1 MWPVRLAVGVLPR
14 DVAGRF
20 LLERTGQTDAAAADA
35 VAQTLGCLPLAL
47 AQAAAYVVR
56 SGRDLAGYAELLRSR
71 LVELIA
77 EGGPDDYPV
86 PVATTL
92 RLSYERMAREHPAA
106 AMLLRLCAFL
116 APDDIPIGLLREA
129 TGDVPRQLR
138 EALLDDLGF
147 DRAVTALR
155 RYSLIERRADELR
168 VHRLTQA
175 VVRSSLRARRRAA
188 YLASAVG
195 VLLAGFPEGSVE
207 QPVQ

>member
-1 MWPVRLAVGVLPR
+1 MDAVLDWLRGHRRWLLVFDNVEPGTEELVRLPPGLPGHVVVTSQTPMWPVRLAVGVLPR

-92 RLSYERMAREHPAA
+92 RLHRYRTRHVLQAR
-106 AMLLRLCAFL
+106 CA
-116 APDDIPIGLLREA
+116 G
-129 TGDVPRQLR
+129 G
-138 EALLDDLGF
+138 
-147 DRAVTALR
+147 
-155 RYSLIERRADELR
+155 R
-168 VHRLTQA
+168 VN
-175 VVRSSLRARRRAA
+175 
-188 YLASAVG
+188 
-195 VLLAGFPEGSVE
+195 F
-207 QPVQ
+207 